1 MSDPIQSSEIDSIQ
15 TSKQFSILSMRW
27 WIIVLSIII
36 TLGTGYG
43 LERLQFSSDYRDFFA
58 EDNVKLQAFES
69 LQDKFVRS
77 NNVFIAITTPNNT
90 IYDKAGLDLIA
101 DISAKMRTLSHVLR
115 VDSVTNYQFIRAQG
129 DDILVSDYVQDLE
142 QDLVTPQYLNDFYAR
157 AQAEKGLKDFLVGPE
172 RSVTGINLSLADDV
186 TTETGKA
193 AFMKALT
200 ELLSVYDEQTL
211 QYHLT
216 GSIVIDHGFDVSAQS
231 DVETLYGLVYLTVL
245 LLTWLLTRSIAAT
258 VAVLLSVTMSWF
270 IALGI
275 AGLSGLKLTAISVSA
290 PTVLMTL
297 AVAQSMHIL
306 FSVQK
311 RIATGMYQKD
321 AIEQAV
327 RANIWP
333 LFLVTLSTCA
343 GFAAIMSSEV
353 PPLQDLGFML
363 VVGNVAVFALSV
375 TFLPAFLSLFK
386 LKQVSHAERSEKRL
400 GKLGLHIA
408 NRSGRYFVSGLLLSV
423 ALVFPITYNELN
435 DNFIEYFDSENKVR
449 VDAEYI
455 DQRLTGVH
463 QVYFEVQSPGKSE
476 IFTPAYLTYIDD
488 FTHWL
493 NDQEIVRHVT
503 SVADVQKKLYQASL
517 GGASQDYRLPENKET
532 ATQMHLLYE
541 MSLPYGLSTKNLVDL
556 SRESTRVTVVVDNVS
571 SKEILALEAKAAQ
584 WHKSYNSDIKLHPGT
599 GPTIMFA
606 DIGQSNAHSLISSTV
621 LAFVFV
627 SIILLIALKSLKMS
641 VLSLLPNLLPA
652 VIAFGIWGL
661 IDGEVGLAVSIV
673 VVMTFGIVVDDTIY
687 FLTHIKKNLNAAT
700 FNEVIAKT
708 YQQVGSPI
716 INTTIILVCGFAILA
731 FSSFRLNQGMGM
743 LTAMVIFI
751 ALIAD
756 LFMLPELIKRFIY
769 KKER

>member
-1 MSDPIQSSEIDSIQ
+1 
-15 TSKQFSILSMRW
+15 
-27 WIIVLSIII
+27 
-36 TLGTGYG
+36 
-43 LERLQFSSDYRDFFA
+43 
-58 EDNVKLQAFES
+58 
-69 LQDKFVRS
+69 
-77 NNVFIAITTPNNT
+77 
-90 IYDKAGLDLIA
+90 
-101 DISAKMRTLSHVLR
+101 MRTLSHVLR